1 MRIAGISVNNGHNF
15 RSLASGRAGSTINE
29 RSTGFNDNLTTS
41 RSSNNRY
48 LEADRIGFVHCRPMP
63 DWSTSV
69 LSPVLPNYLPW
80 AAVSRL
86 VVASE
91 ARVSGPAPLPL
102 LQLLSVS
109 DEPKHAHASIDG
121 LGLKRLWIDAGRASA
136 PISPERQR

>member
-1 MRIAGISVNNGHNF
+1 MRIAGISVTNGQNF
-15 RSLASGRAGSTINE
+15 RSLASGATGSTINE
-29 RSTGFNDNLTTS
+29 RSTGLKDNLTTS
-41 RSSNNRY
+41 RSSYFRY
-48 LEADRIGFVHCRPMP
+48 LEAERIGLVHCRPTT

-69 LSPVLPNYLPW
+69 LSPVQPNYLPW

-91 ARVSGPAPLPL
+91 ARVFGPAPLPL

-121 LGLKRLWIDAGRASA
+121 PGLKRLWIDSGRARA
-136 PISPERQR
+136 PISPERPR